1 MLSLKAPD
9 SVWEKVKTGETY
21 KADHIDID
29 GVDYTGVYLPLKNYN
44 GNIVGMLF
52 AGEPRTAITSFIIQ
66 RVIALVGVTIIVLLV
81 IAVISLMLSRKIA
94 NALVT
99 VNRLFVSLSN
109 GDLTMKVDPNMLKR
123 NDEI

>member
-52 AGEPRTAITSFIIQ
+52 AGEPRTAIEGYSTCGSNNYCSFSNSSDIIDAFQ
-66 RVIALVGVTIIVLLV
+66 
-81 IAVISLMLSRKIA
+81 K
-94 NALVT
+94 NC
-99 VNRLFVSLSN
+99 
-109 GDLTMKVDPNMLKR
+109 
-123 NDEI
+123 